1 MRVDRNVIAG
11 GDPAG
16 SATGGESVPGRV
28 EVRDRVYRTVA
39 EQASASLIG
48 VSRSDVKADVVARG
62 AALALRISTPLPIPD
77 LDDTA
82 AIAQTTPVL
91 DRARQLQEE
100 LQQRLTALFG
110 REVSRVALTVTGA
123 IIPERRRVR

>member
-1 MRVDRNVIAG
+1 MRVDQNVIAG
-11 GDPAG
+11 GRPAG
-16 SATGGESVPGRV
+16 QATGGESVPGRV
-28 EVRDRVYRTVA
+28 EVKERVYRTVA
-39 EQASASLIG
+39 EQASASVIG

-62 AALALRISTPLPIPD
+62 AGFALRISSPIPVPD

-91 DRARQLQEE
+91 DRARELQEHLQRE
-100 LQQRLTALFG
+100 LTGLFG
-110 REVSRVALTVTGA
+110 HEVTRVALTITGA